1 MIKNQDEFKKPNWES
16 KSEDLYPFMYSSRAK
31 NSQIHTQWLTSRKVH
46 CSATRWQYRTGQQQG
61 SHFLQLAS
69 LISTTKLEKRHY
81 QNSLWSCKKQL
92 IIWSW
97 HSAFTTHDSR
107 SQVYRHHRCGC
118 IISHAEGDT
127 CTHFQDGLLHSL

>member
-1 MIKNQDEFKKPNWES
+1 MNLKNPTE
-16 KSEDLYPFMYSSRAK
+16 RASLK
-31 NSQIHTQWLTSRKVH
+31 TFIHSCILPGQKTPKYIQWLTSRKVH